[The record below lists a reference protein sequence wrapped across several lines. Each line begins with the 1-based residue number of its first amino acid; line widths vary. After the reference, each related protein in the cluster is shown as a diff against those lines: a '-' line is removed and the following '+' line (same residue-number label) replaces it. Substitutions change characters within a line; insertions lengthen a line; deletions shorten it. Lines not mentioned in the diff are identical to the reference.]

1 MSDLTSRG
9 DQLSSS
15 AAAQYVSMVHRGAH
29 KLARRLPSHVSVDD
43 LIGAGMVGLADA
55 LRRRTTSGD
64 HFEAY
69 ADFRIRGAMLDE
81 LRACDP
87 LSRDMRDLNKRVVT
101 TVRDLTQVLGR
112 PPEEAEIAQ
121 RLGISVEVLQTKLA
135 TLSFR
140 GHVALDTTGS
150 RSSDALELGDEHA
163 EGAESQMLRAERRA
177 RLAQQVAWL
186 PPRLRQVLKL
196 YYEDECTLRE
206 IGQVLGITESRVSQ
220 LHSQAI
226 AKLRAACAKAS
237 TPPPA
242 PGLRR
247 AATEGA
253 SGEPPTAVRG
263 RSMTSR
269 HSAAQVV
276 ANRASVRPNAAAA
289 SAVAL
294 G

>member
-1 MSDLTSRG
+1 MEDLTTRG
-9 DQLSSS
+9 GELSSS
-15 AAAQYVSMVHRGAH
+15 VAAQYLGLVHRGAH
-29 KLARRLPSHVSVDD
+29 KLARHLPAHVNVDD

-69 ADFRIRGAMLDE
+69 AGFRIRGAMLDE
-81 LRACDP
+81 LRASDP
-87 LSRDMRDLNKRVVT
+87 LSRDMRDLNKRIVAAM
-101 TVRDLTQVLGR
+101 RDLTQKLGR
-112 PPEEAEIAQ
+112 PPEEAEIAE
-121 RLGISVEVLQTKLA
+121 RLAISVDALQSKLA

-150 RSSDALELGDEHA
+150 RSDSIELGDEQA
-163 EGAESQMLRAERRA
+163 EGAETQMLRAERRA
-177 RLAQQVAWL
+177 RLAQEVAWL

-226 AKLRAACAKAS
+226 VKLRAACAKAS

-242 PGLRR
+242 PAQPRP
-247 AATEGA
+247 ASNESTEGPQALPGRATA
-253 SGEPPTAVRG
+253 S
-263 RSMTSR
+263 RSSTR
-269 HSAAQVV
+269 SAEAR
-276 ANRASVRPNAAAA
+276 ANRPGKCPPGA
-289 SAVAL
+289 AVAL
-294 G
+294 GSQ